1 VNKVHDWNSK
11 VVTENQINDLL
22 QALSDLEDTKQ
33 RFTDHLAQDIRTGI
47 SHNSADPQMG
57 KTAEELKQKID
68 SMFSQIKNF
77 WPDIDQANPAL
88 KDDLY
93 NGLRGK
99 SEYASEIEKGM
110 YCDEHGTN
118 CHSVTAE
125 DSKRWHGCDRSD
137 PSYAK
142 QAK

>member
-1 VNKVHDWNSK
+1 
-11 VVTENQINDLL
+11 
-22 QALSDLEDTKQ
+22 
-33 RFTDHLAQDIRTGI
+33 
-47 SHNSADPQMG
+47 MG

-118 CHSVTAE
+118 CQSVTAE
-125 DSKRWHGCDRSD
+125 DIVNDGTAAIDQIHRMRNKLNNTLKAVQDK
-137 PSYAK
+137 PV
-142 QAK
+142 